1 MTKFYFCSV
10 NLLFQIQCCTFD
22 VFIIAYVSYIVIGFI
37 ILYKRFGE
45 CSSKDPIMLSP
56 IHIKQFSKSERL
68 CVNRKTR
75 LE

>member
-1 MTKFYFCSV
+1 MDVIEVMTPSGRPS
-10 NLLFQIQCCTFD
+10 
-22 VFIIAYVSYIVIGFI
+22 IINKIVIGFI